1 MMDGMDLTQL
11 RRLAE
16 NASGSSFIA
25 SSPAMAVCYAGL
37 LYAKTQSPDDA
48 FLYAQTLAKN
58 GQEKR
63 AVRLLE
69 RSGLLDPQFQPFE
82 KRLEAVLL
90 AVRSLATLDEWE
102 QVLDL
107 LEDASLPT
115 RTSSGV
121 GDDAEWVPVP
131 PLPLDDGD
139 DIGWAAFATAVHP
152 SPHTVHP
159 ISRLCLWRGR
169 AYLETGH
176 PTRAAVY
183 WKRAL
188 QIDSKCVEALD
199 FLLGRR
205 IVAPQEAYEL
215 ITGLTLEPE
224 VEWLRHY
231 YLARIDLPP
240 QDLTEDVKTNTKSGL
255 ATTPLFSM
263 NGTAVDASSINITSP
278 FMTTAD
284 ITATD
289 GSFEKDSSKT
299 KTMKSAIQRDVDK
312 AFNKLWEGYKL
323 NQSSDLL
330 AMAANR
336 CYRRYDVQ
344 GSLKYCEDLSVI
356 DPLCPTAGYV
366 YIATLVALG
375 HKRRLFGVAHDWVEA
390 SPKTARA
397 WFAVGSYYYA
407 CERYRVAQRHFCRA
421 TRLDPRCPEA
431 WIAFGC
437 SFAACDESDQ
447 ALASF
452 RAAQRLAPGDH
463 SSLLYMGMEYLRTN
477 HLALAQ
483 HFLTSAFKTS
493 GGDPL
498 CLHELGVLAFLKG
511 EHDAAIQW
519 YLRGLSA
526 CQQSLKSTK
535 AEDLIDACKDSY
547 WEPTLFN
554 LGQCYR
560 KTRAFHLA
568 SRCFE
573 RCLALNPVS
582 CQQIHILR
590 CTWLIACLHFQLQ
603 NHPSIYAALAFTR
616 HLTGDVDSAIDLY
629 HQALSRKPDDPFSS
643 EMLNRALQE
652 ALSGKLILN
661 DIATTDGHLSRI
673 SGGAKEEGVASRQ
686 ASNLEWSRRDA
697 SMMSEDG
704 MNLSM
709 DSSSTDVWT

>member
-1 MMDGMDLTQL
+1 MYRKSIDGSILENSTAVSVSNHRQHHQLHHHHDRLTPPTQKGYDIRNVGGDLTSTAEAIPISNMMDGMDLTQL

-16 NASGSSFIA
+16 NASGSSYFA

-37 LYAKTQSPDDA
+37 LYAKTQSTDDA

-90 AVRSLATLDEWE
+90 AARSLATLEEWE
-102 QVLDL
+102 QVLEL
-107 LEDASLPT
+107 LEDASLPV
-115 RTSSGV
+115 RASSGM
-121 GDDAEWVPVP
+121 GDDAEWVSAS

-139 DIGWAAFATAVHP
+139 DIGWAAFADEIRQSA
-152 SPHTVHP
+152 HTVHP

-176 PTRAAVY
+176 PTRAAIY

-215 ITGLTLEPE
+215 IQGLTLEPE
-224 VEWLRHY
+224 MEWLRHY

-240 QDLTEDVKTNTKSGL
+240 QDLAAEEPARLETTLTS
-255 ATTPLFSM
+255 TPLFSM
-263 NGTAVDASSINITSP
+263 NGTAVDASSIHMASSFIATD
-278 FMTTAD
+278 D
-284 ITATD
+284 IAAAD
-289 GSFEKDSSKT
+289 GSFEKDGVKVRVTKSS
-299 KTMKSAIQRDVDK
+299 IQRDVDK
-312 AFNKLWEGYKL
+312 AFQKLWEGYKL
-323 NQSSDLL
+323 SQSSDLL

-336 CYRRYDVQ
+336 CYRRYELQ
-344 GSLKYCEDLSVI
+344 GALKYCEELSVI

-366 YIATLVALG
+366 YIATLVALSQR
-375 HKRRLFGVAHDWVEA
+375 RRLFGVAHDWVEA
-390 SPKTARA
+390 SPKSARA

-483 HFLTSAFKTS
+483 HFLMSAFKTS

-498 CLHELGVLAFLKG
+498 CLHELGVLAYQKG
-511 EHDAAIQW
+511 EHNVAIQW

-526 CQQSLKSTK
+526 CQQSGFEITK
-535 AEDLIDACKDSY
+535 VEDLVDACKDSY

-560 KTRAFHLA
+560 KTRDFHL
-568 SRCFE
+568 SCHCFE
-573 RCLALNPVS
+573 RCLALNAVCLQKS
-582 CQQIHILR
+582 SVVTMIHIL
-590 CTWLIACLHFQLQ
+590 L
-603 NHPSIYAALAFTR
+603 
-616 HLTGDVDSAIDLY
+616 
-629 HQALSRKPDDPFSS
+629 
-643 EMLNRALQE
+643 
-652 ALSGKLILN
+652 
-661 DIATTDGHLSRI
+661 
-673 SGGAKEEGVASRQ
+673 
-686 ASNLEWSRRDA
+686 WSCRG
-697 SMMSEDG
+697 SYP
-704 MNLSM
+704 
-709 DSSSTDVWT
+709 